1 MKIKVVCTKV
11 LSVSA
16 LLAGLLVLSSC
27 ASEYQAQPRS
37 IGTDPSELKR
47 SPCACLQVIT
57 EPGLPEWLL
66 S

>member
-1 MKIKVVCTKV
+1 MKMKSVMIKM
-11 LSVSA
+11 LSFSA
-16 LLAGLLVLSSC
+16 FLAGVLVLSSC

-57 EPGLPEWLL
+57 EPGLPEWFV

>member
-1 MKIKVVCTKV
+1 MKVRDMLAKT

-16 LLAGLLVLSSC
+16 LLASVLVLSSC

-57 EPGLPEWLL
+57 EPGLPDWLF